1 MSESYWME
9 LYNKFSEM
17 DKTRKNLLKR
27 AVEPED
33 LLENPV
39 FYELYKRQNKN
50 AAQRS
55 QFLRLVY
62 CLPFLKHKNGG
73 RTLGQVFAQKEKN
86 QPIVS
91 ESRIIQLSRTD
102 DNKKNMVQLRRLLKQ
117 VQSKL
122 KEGCITV
129 DWNKFGKKLIF
140 WNKKARRD
148 ILEDYF
154 LSL

>member
-1 MSESYWME
+1 MSESFWME
-9 LYNKFSEM
+9 LYNKFTDM

-27 AVEPED
+27 VIEPED
-33 LLENPV
+33 LLENSV
-39 FYELYKRQNKN
+39 FYELYKKQNKD
-50 AAQRS
+50 AAQRN

-62 CLPFLKHKNGG
+62 CLPFINHKEGG
-73 RTLGQVFAQKEKN
+73 KTLGQVFAQKEKN
-86 QPIVS
+86 RSIIS
-91 ESRIIQLSRTD
+91 ESRVIQLSRTD
-102 DNKKNMVQLRRLLKQ
+102 ENTKSMVQLRRLLKQ

-122 KEGCITV
+122 REGLITL

-140 WNKKARRD
+140 WNKKTRRD